1 MVKNAHI
8 KQKTAKM
15 QAGEL
20 TCVQNVQDFLAE
32 VKKNNEKYNIF
43 LEINESAL
51 KRAQQLDEKRNSGES
66 LGKFFGLTFAL
77 KSNMSMEDMTIS
89 CASKTLENYK
99 GTYNADVVETI
110 LKEDGIILGM
120 LNNDQFANGISG
132 ETSAFNP
139 TINPAAPK
147 RVPGGSSS
155 ASGAVIAADMVDV
168 ALGSDTGGS
177 NRNPASH
184 CGVVGIKPSYGRVS
198 RYGLVD
204 LSMSLDQIGPLTR
217 DVESSAYVL
226 QELAGYSQN
235 DSVTV
240 DKEVQSYEK
249 LEKNYTIGVI
259 KQFDSMIEDSRIK
272 ELYELKKKE
281 LLALGHTIKEVEV
294 EHIELAVQA
303 YYPIVY
309 TEFFSGTRKLDS
321 VKYGNKFDETA
332 GTEALRRAMG
342 GREISKSEFDGAYY
356 KKALK
361 VKEIIS
367 KSLSKA
373 FEGIDFILTPI
384 APTLPHK
391 LGEEMSVEASYA
403 MDVFTCPSNLAGI
416 CAGAVSVDRIQDGD
430 ENIPVGFQ
438 IMANSFEEDKM
449 FQGLYL
455 LESLQK

>member
-1 MVKNAHI
+1 MVKNAQI
-8 KQKTAKM
+8 KQKVAKM

-32 VKKNNEKYNIF
+32 VEKNNEKYNIF
-43 LEINESAL
+43 LEINQNAL
-51 KRAQQLDEKRNSGES
+51 RRAQQLDEKRESGDK
-66 LGKFFGLTFAL
+66 LGKFYGLTFAL
-77 KSNMSMEDMTIS
+77 KSNMSVEDMTIS
-89 CASKTLENYK
+89 CASKTLETYK
-99 GTYNADVVETI
+99 GTYNADVVQKI
-110 LKEDGIILGM
+110 LDEDGIILGII
-120 LNNDQFANGISG
+120 NNDQFANGISG
-132 ETSAFNP
+132 ETSAFGP
-139 TINPAAPK
+139 TINPVAPL

-155 ASGAVIAADMVDV
+155 ASGAVIAADMADV

-226 QELAGYSQN
+226 HELAGYSKN

-240 DKEVQSYEK
+240 DTPVQNYEIQ
-249 LEKNYTIGVI
+249 EKTYTIGVI
-259 KQFDSMIEDSRIK
+259 KEFDAMIQDPNIK
-272 ELYELKKKE
+272 TLYEKKKE
-281 LLALGHTIKEVEV
+281 ELISLGHTIKEVEV
-294 EHIELAVQA
+294 EHIDLAVQA

-332 GTEALRRAMG
+332 GEEALRRAMG

-367 KSLSKA
+367 ESLSKA
-373 FEGIDFILTPI
+373 FNEVDFILTPI
-384 APTLPHK
+384 APSLPHK

-403 MDVFTCPSNLAGI
+403 IDVFTCPSNLAGI
-416 CAGAVSVDRIQDGD
+416 CAGAVSIDAIEEVD
-430 ENIPVGFQ
+430 EKIPVGFQ
-438 IMANSFEEDKM
+438 IMADKFKEDLM
-449 FQGLYL
+449 FQGLYI
-455 LESLQK
+455 LESLK